1 MLRAILHKE
10 IEKSLENAYPERSQR
25 VDFSVWRSQFADYSA
40 NIAGSYEMAEK
51 ISRDLMKS
59 GMIRKY
65 FLAEEIKAGDNG
77 FLNFWLSERGLL
89 GGLENLGKNFPGQ
102 KEKISLDYLDANPT
116 GPVHL
121 GHARSG
127 FYGDV
132 LANILKF
139 YGHKISREFYVN
151 NAKSSSQI
159 QSLGKTALSIIGG
172 GEGEEYRHEQLLE
185 ILKKPEVKKKLRKTK
200 EPKEAGFYIAGLIQK
215 ENEEFL
221 EKTVKIKFDLFF
233 EEEKVY
239 SSGMVAKIL
248 QKLRDAGVVYEK
260 DGAAWLR
267 SSQFGDSEDRVLIRS
282 SGEPTYLLPD
292 IGYHMNR
299 LVKRKYD
306 KAVNI
311 FGADHYGYGPRL
323 FAGLETIGIKPQ
335 RVKIIIAQV
344 ARLIKDGKELKMSK
358 RAGVFVTLEEL
369 IKEVGLDVARF
380 FFLTRSLDTHLDF
393 DLDLAKERS
402 KKNPVYYVQYAH
414 ARACS
419 ILRKS
424 GMKQKSGSQIVGVGA
439 QNFREA
445 KILGISDLRA
455 ELLRNSA
462 TRNLI
467 LKLIQFSEVV
477 EDIAKDYQVHRLTTY
492 AYELAKVFT
501 DFYENA
507 PVLAAETEEL
517 KKFRLALV
525 SRVRK
530 ILERSLG
537 LMGISAP
544 EKM

>member
-10 IEKSLENAYPERSQR
+10 IEKSLENVYPGRSQR

-40 NIAGSYEMAEK
+40 NISGSYEMAEK

-59 GMIRKY
+59 EMIRKY
-65 FLAEEIKAGDNG
+65 FLAEKIKAGDNG

-282 SGEPTYLLPD
+282 NGEPTYLLPD

-369 IKEVGLDVARF
+369 IKEVGLDAARF
-380 FFLTRSLDTHLDF
+380 FFLMRSLDTHLDF

-419 ILRKS
+419 ILKKSKLTARKS
-424 GMKQKSGSQIVGVGA
+424 DFSFFGPAAGYLSKNKINAREEKS
-439 QNFREA
+439 
-445 KILGISDLRA
+445 
-455 ELLRNSA
+455 ELSHRV
-462 TRNLI
+462 LI
-467 LKLIQFSEVV
+467 LKLIQFPEII
-477 EDIAKDYQVHRLTTY
+477 EDIAKDYQVHHLTTY

-501 DFYENA
+501 DFYENV

-517 KKFRLALV
+517 KKSRLALV
-525 SRVRK
+525 SRAQK